1 MSSWAKV
8 LSNFWLYYLKC
19 SILPTIQNYSLLIKL
34 KPHIRQ
40 LRMDRNS
47 KKMNLAKRL
56 IVTKKEHVSC
66 NMILDMSFLTNANTV
81 YTKHENPSNP

>member
-1 MSSWAKV
+1 
-8 LSNFWLYYLKC
+8 
-19 SILPTIQNYSLLIKL
+19 
-34 KPHIRQ
+34 
-40 LRMDRNS
+40 MDRNS